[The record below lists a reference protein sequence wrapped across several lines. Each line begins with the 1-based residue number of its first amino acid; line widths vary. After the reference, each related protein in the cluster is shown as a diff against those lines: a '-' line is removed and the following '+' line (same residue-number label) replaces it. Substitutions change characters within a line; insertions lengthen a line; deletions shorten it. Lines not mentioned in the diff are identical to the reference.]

1 MSFISVK
8 KLDQESLVC
17 IVVGEKNNRN
27 CIVLRLY
34 RKPNKGLMGVDISST
49 SVKLLE
55 LSVKNGRYWV
65 ESYGLS
71 PLIDGSVVEKNI
83 LNVENV
89 ADALE
94 RAMNIA
100 NPQSSNAA
108 IAVPTSMVIHKV
120 IEMDADMTDDEREV
134 QIRMDAEQ
142 YIPFPLDEVSLD
154 FEVLPEKLN
163 SPNRVNVLLVAIR
176 TENVDSRVEVLDLVG
191 VEPKIADVESYA
203 LERSFE
209 VFSDTLPIGVNL
221 VGILDIGHTMT
232 TLSVMQNGKIIYT
245 REQVFGGKQLTQ
257 DVQNRY
263 GLSFDEAGR
272 AKKDRTLP
280 DDYESEVLMPFLDA
294 VVQQAAR
301 SLQFFFSSSQ
311 FNEIDHI
318 LLAGGNANIPGL
330 QKLMQQKLGY
340 RVTVAN
346 PFLQMGFSPQID
358 LRKIENDAPS
368 LLVACGLALRSFD

>member
-1 MSFISVK
+1 M
-8 KLDQESLVC
+8 
-17 IVVGEKNNRN
+17 
-27 CIVLRLY
+27 LRLY
-34 RKPNKGLMGVDISST
+34 RKPNKGLIGVDISST
-49 SVKLLE
+49 SVKILE

-71 PLIDGSVVEKNI
+71 PLLDGSVVEKNI
-83 LNVENV
+83 LNPEAV

-94 RAMNIA
+94 RAVNLA
-100 NPQSSNAA
+100 NPQSQNVAV
-108 IAVPTSMVIHKV
+108 AVPTSMVIHKV
-120 IEMDADMTDDEREV
+120 IEMDADMSDEEREV

-154 FEVLPEKLN
+154 FEVLQDKLAV
-163 SPNRVNVLLVAIR
+163 SSRVNVLLVATR
-176 TENVDSRVEVLDLVG
+176 TENIDSRVEVLEIAGLS
-191 VEPKIADVESYA
+191 PKIADVESYA
-203 LERSFE
+203 IERAFD
-209 VFSDTLPIGVNL
+209 VFSDTLPIGVNM

-263 GLSFDEAGR
+263 GLSYEEAGR

-280 DDYESEVLMPFLDA
+280 DDFETEVLMPFLEA

-330 QKLMQQKLGY
+330 AKLLQQKLGY
-340 RVTVAN
+340 RVTIAN

-358 LRKIENDAPS
+358 LNKIENDAPS
-368 LLVACGLALRSFD
+368 LMVACGLALRSFD

>member
-163 SPNRVNVLLVAIR
+163 SPNRVNVLLVATR

-311 FNEIDHI
+311 FNEIDDI